1 MTTIEEIKTPITR
14 VKKANRLAKLI
25 FNSPR
30 QLPTRADEVKE
41 IPRGIMNI
49 NATN

>member
-30 QLPTRADEVKE
+30 
-41 IPRGIMNI
+41 
-49 NATN
+49 